1 MAKYGSRGRYRMAR
15 DMASEKGHLKTAIE
29 EVEAEQQQAE
39 AYSTYGRTGGS
50 LAGAYAGAALGSFV
64 PGIGTAI
71 GGVIGAGLGSLGGS
85 YAGESIAASKGRQS
99 VSTGGKFLSQEKEEA
114 QKQLDQRRE
123 RRKEGY
129 AFSALGDMATAG
141 MMTGTDVA
149 FKEGAKKVGA
159 EALEK
164 GTEATLWQS
173 FKGGI
178 KGAQAHTWS
187 TKDVIRA
194 KLPGF
199 AGGKNWSGILKERGA
214 ASTAA
219 AAADKTKLI
228 ADQSAQW
235 LEDSQEF
242 IDKPTISGQLTQEQH
257 AAFKGE
263 YDKGTTIFQ
272 PDEQFQNLYSD
283 LEPEGLQSGGSAF
296 TDQALANVKG
306 AEEAAAGIT
315 GTTPLGERWKGPAAD
330 LGYGAFSSPQVSSGL
345 TLESQRAGMMSGG
358 RGPFG
363 YGNPE
368 EETLYSQLMSN
379 KPGVRLQ

>member
-1 MAKYGSRGRYRMAR
+1 MKNYENPIDTFLKGKRGEDDAGN
-15 DMASEKGHLKTAIE
+15 ET
-29 EVEAEQQQAE
+29 
-39 AYSTYGRTGGS
+39 RTGGQAKNI
-50 LAGAYAGAALGSFV
+50 L
-64 PGIGTAI
+64 PAI
-71 GGVIGAGLGSLGGS
+71 GGAIGAGLGSLAGSHGGE
-85 YAGESIAASKGRQS
+85 AIAASKGRQDID
-99 VSTGGKFLSQEKEEA
+99 VGGKFMMKEKEEA
-114 QKQLDQRRE
+114 QKQLDARRE

-129 AFSALGDMATAG
+129 AFSALGDVATAG

-219 AAADKTKLI
+219 AAADNTKLI

-306 AEEAAAGIT
+306 AKESAAGIS
-315 GTTPLGERWKGPAAD
+315 GTILEGEGWKGPAAD

-345 TLESQRAGMMSGG
+345 TLESQRAGMMSGS
-358 RGPFG
+358 RGPFS
-363 YGNPE
+363 YSNPE
-368 EETLYSQLMSN
+368 EETLFSQL
-379 KPGVRLQ
+379 KRQAPGTRLQ